1 MFKGRSKHA
10 IQIDLKTAEK
20 GYKLYAA
27 ADKDYLLNFLYS
39 SKIVEVA
46 ELRSFIPSSPLY

>member
-1 MFKGRSKHA
+1 MFKGRFKHA

-27 ADKDYLLNFLYS
+27 ADKNYLLNFLYS
-39 SKIVEVA
+39 SKIAGVVG
-46 ELRSFIPSSPLY
+46 LRLFISSSPLY